1 MPGSKFSQLGKALPS
16 AVLASRPTVAR
27 ESACWNVSFG
37 KVKLNAEPVGTV
49 VAPKVRTL
57 TKPPEPEALPPA
69 ALLDELSALAAATR
83 TSPALFSVIW
93 TGAAALAAG
102 GVAELAVA
110 VGVAVDA
117 PAGVAAGV
125 ETVLVVAGV
134 SVAGTV
140 AVLVLAAGLLLV
152 LLVLLAVL
160 LALVLVLLLVVPLPE
175 PLAVGVEFEVELGA
189 AVKVGA
195 LAMSTWFETAI
206 VTATGV
212 DGVGTAAGGV
222 TTGATDGG
230 KGATV
235 DGTGLMSALVDAS
248 VAE

>member
-69 ALLDELSALAAATR
+69 ALLDELSALEAVTR
-83 TSPALFSVIW
+83 TSPAVFRVTW

-140 AVLVLAAGLLLV
+140 AVLVLAAGL